1 MHVVIVAID
10 YETVINLTQHLVYK
24 RIFRL
29 ILECHTPVQGKATA
43 LNETELVFYKNETVP
58 NGNLT
63 IEKRQST

>member
-1 MHVVIVAID
+1 MHIAIVVID
-10 YETVINLTQHLVYK
+10 YETVINLTQHFVYK
-24 RIFRL
+24 QIFRL

-63 IEKRQST
+63 IGKRRSS